1 MRKRLIL
8 ATTSARR
15 IELLKRLGIEF
26 DVVEPIVNE
35 RMYNDPVKI
44 VIENAR
50 RKAEYALSIVPRDSV
65 VVGID
70 TIIYSPD
77 IGVVGKPYSVLQA
90 REILVLLRG
99 KWHSVYS
106 GVFIIDKESLRY
118 HSFVEETR
126 VKMRNYSDDE
136 LDYYIMSLEPLGK
149 AGAYAIQGLGALL
162 IETIVGD
169 YYNIVGLPL
178 TKLYLVL
185 KKYFGIDL
193 LEEGARR
200 YALGKNRLI
209 RGLPAKT

>member
-15 IELLKRLGIEF
+15 IELLKRLGVEF
-26 DVVEPIVNE
+26 DVVKPIVNE
-35 RMYNDPVKI
+35 RIYDDPVKT
-44 VIENAR
+44 VVENAR
-50 RKAEYALSIVPRDSV
+50 RKAEYALSIVPRNSV

-136 LDYYIMSLEPLGK
+136 LDYYIMSLEPLRK

-169 YYNIVGLPL
+169 YYNVVGLPL

>member
-1 MRKRLIL
+1 MRKKLIL
-8 ATTSARR
+8 STTSARR

-35 RMYNDPVKI
+35 RIYDDPVKT
-44 VIENAR
+44 VVENAR
-50 RKAEYALSIVPRDSV
+50 RKAEHALGIVPRDSV

-136 LDYYIMSLEPLGK
+136 LDNYVMSLEPLGK

-169 YYNIVGLPL
+169 YYNVVGLPL

-193 LEEGARR
+193 LEEGAHR

-209 RGLPAKT
+209 RGLPAEA